1 MSRNFKGNLFLFT
14 AAFFW
19 GSTFVAQEMAAKTYH
34 LGAFTYQA
42 TRMLVGSVV
51 LIPLILFMTH
61 LSKKNGTYK
70 KPTKQDNKNLIIA
83 GVVCGVILC
92 VAACLQ
98 QFAIEDPNTNSGK
111 IAFITAM
118 YILIVPIIYFFFG
131 NKIKLRIIVAALMGA
146 VGLFFLSVKAGQGF
160 SSITYGDI
168 LGMLCALGFS
178 AHILVI
184 DYFGPKVDG
193 VKLSSLQFFVCGIL
207 ALIPTVFMEK
217 PAISDI
223 LACWGPILYA
233 GVFSCGIAY
242 TFQILG
248 QQNTN
253 PTVASILMSLESV
266 FGVLTGMIILG
277 NIPTTREAIGCVIM
291 FTAII
296 ISQLPERKSRKL
308 NAEKH
313 N

>member
-1 MSRNFKGNLFLFT
+1 
-14 AAFFW
+14 
-19 GSTFVAQEMAAKTYH
+19 
-34 LGAFTYQA
+34 
-42 TRMLVGSVV
+42 
-51 LIPLILFMTH
+51 
-61 LSKKNGTYK
+61 
-70 KPTKQDNKNLIIA
+70 
-83 GVVCGVILC
+83 
-92 VAACLQ
+92 
-98 QFAIEDPNTNSGK
+98 
-111 IAFITAM
+111 
-118 YILIVPIIYFFFG
+118 
-131 NKIKLRIIVAALMGA
+131 
-146 VGLFFLSVKAGQGF
+146 
-160 SSITYGDI
+160 
-168 LGMLCALGFS
+168 
-178 AHILVI
+178 
-184 DYFGPKVDG
+184 
-193 VKLSSLQFFVCGIL
+193 
-207 ALIPTVFMEK
+207 MEK

>member
-1 MSRNFKGNLFLFT
+1 MSRNLKGNIFLFT
-14 AAFFW
+14 AALFW
-19 GSTFVAQEMAAKTYH
+19 GSTFVAQEIAAKTYH
-34 LGAFTYQA
+34 LGAFSYQS
-42 TRMLVGSVV
+42 TRMLVGSFV
-51 LIPLILFMTH
+51 LLPLIWFMSYM
-61 LSKKNGTYK
+61 SKKNGTYK
-70 KPTKQDNKNLIIA
+70 KPTKESNKMLIIA
-83 GVVCGVILC
+83 GIVCGTILC

-131 NKIKLRIIVAALMGA
+131 HKISLKVIVAALMGA

-193 VKLSSLQFFVCGIL
+193 VKLSCLQFFVCGIL
-207 ALIPTVFMEK
+207 ALIPTIFIEK
-217 PAISDI
+217 PQISEI
-223 LACWGPILYA
+223 LQCWGPILYA

-266 FGVLTGMIILG
+266 FGVLTGMIILN

-291 FTAII
+291 FEAII
-296 ISQLPERKSRKL
+296 ISQLPNKKTSD
-308 NAEKH
+308 
-313 N
+313 

>member
-1 MSRNFKGNLFLFT
+1 MSKSIKGNLYLLI

-19 GSTFVAQEMAAKTYH
+19 GSTFVAQEIAAQHYH
-34 LGAFTYQA
+34 LGSFTYQS
-42 TRMLVGSVV
+42 TRMFVGALVLVPMI
-51 LIPLILFMTH
+51 LIMSRQ
-61 LSKKNGTYK
+61 SKKKGTYK
-70 KPTKQDNKNLIIA
+70 KPTKKENRTLLIA
-83 GVVCGVILC
+83 GVICGTILC

-131 NKIKLRIIVAALMGA
+131 NKVKLRIIIAALMGA
-146 VGLFFLSVKAGQGF
+146 VGLYFLSVKADSF
-160 SSITYGDI
+160 SISHGDF

-193 VKLSSLQFFVCGIL
+193 VKLSAIQFFVCGAE
-207 ALIPTVFMEK
+207 ALIPTILIEK
-217 PAISDI
+217 PAITDI
-223 LACWGPILYA
+223 ISCWGPILYA

-253 PTVASILMSLESV
+253 PTVASIIMSLESV
-266 FGVLTGMIILG
+266 FSVLTGLIVLG
-277 NIPTTREAIGCVIM
+277 YDLSTREIIGCTVI

-296 ISQLPERKSRKL
+296 ISQLPSFKKSKAARES
-308 NAEKH
+308 A
-313 N
+313 

>member
-1 MSRNFKGNLFLFT
+1 MSRNLKGNIFLFT
-14 AAFFW
+14 AALFW
-19 GSTFVAQEMAAKTYH
+19 GSTFVAQEIAAKTYH
-34 LGAFTYQA
+34 LGAFSYQS
-42 TRMLVGSVV
+42 TRMLVGSIV
-51 LIPLILFMTH
+51 LLPLIWFMTYM
-61 LSKKNGTYK
+61 SKKNGTYK
-70 KPTKQDNKNLIIA
+70 KPTNAENMTLLIGGI
-83 GVVCGVILC
+83 VCGIILC

-131 NKIKLRIIVAALMGA
+131 NKISLRVIVAALMGA

-178 AHILVI
+178 AHILAV
-184 DYFGPKVDG
+184 DYFAPKVDG
-193 VKLSSLQFFVCGIL
+193 VKLSSLQFLVCGLL
-207 ALIPTVFMEK
+207 ALIPTILIEK
-217 PAISDI
+217 PQISDL

-266 FGVLTGMIILG
+266 FGVLTGIIILG
-277 NIPTTREAIGCVIM
+277 NIPSVREAIGCVIM
-291 FTAII
+291 FAAII
-296 ISQLPERKSRKL
+296 ISQLPSRKSKENSL
-308 NAEKH
+308 K
-313 N
+313 

>member
-1 MSRNFKGNLFLFT
+1 MSKNIKGNMFLLT

-19 GSTFVAQEMAAKTYH
+19 GSTFAAQEIAAKYYH
-34 LGAFTYQA
+34 LGAFSYQS
-42 TRMLVGSVV
+42 TRMFVGSLV
-51 LIPLILFMTH
+51 LVPMILFMTH
-61 LSKKNGTYK
+61 QAKKKGTYK
-70 KPTKQDNKNLIIA
+70 KPTKKENKTLIIA
-83 GVVCGVILC
+83 GVICGTILC

-131 NKIKLRIIVAALMGA
+131 NKIRLRVIVAALMGA
-146 VGLFFLSVKAGQGF
+146 VGLYLLSVKADSF
-160 SSITYGDI
+160 SISHGDF
-168 LGMLCALGFS
+168 LAMLCAIGFS

-193 VKLSSLQFFVCGIL
+193 VKLSSIQFLVCGIE
-207 ALIPTVFMEK
+207 ALIPTIIIEK
-217 PAISDI
+217 PALADI
-223 LACWGPILYA
+223 LSCWGPILYA

-253 PTVASILMSLESV
+253 PTIASIIMSLESV
-266 FGVLTGMIILG
+266 FGVLTGLVVLG
-277 NIPTTREAIGCVIM
+277 YDLSAREIIGCVVI

-296 ISQLPERKSRKL
+296 LSQLPALNKSKL
-308 NAEKH
+308 SKKSA
-313 N
+313 

>member
-1 MSRNFKGNLFLFT
+1 MSKNIKGNMFLLT

-19 GSTFVAQEMAAKTYH
+19 GSTFAAQEVAAKYYH
-34 LGAFTYQA
+34 LGAFSYQSTRMFVGSLVLVPMILLMTHQAKKKGTYQ
-42 TRMLVGSVV
+42 
-51 LIPLILFMTH
+51 
-61 LSKKNGTYK
+61 
-70 KPTKQDNKNLIIA
+70 KPTKQENKTLIIA
-83 GVVCGVILC
+83 GVICGTILC

-131 NKIKLRIIVAALMGA
+131 NKIKLRVIVAALMGA
-146 VGLFFLSVKAGQGF
+146 VGLYLLSVKADSF
-160 SSITYGDI
+160 SISHGDF
-168 LGMLCALGFS
+168 LAMLCAIGFS

-193 VKLSSLQFFVCGIL
+193 VKLSSIQFLVCGIE
-207 ALIPTVFMEK
+207 ALIPTVLIEK
-217 PAISDI
+217 PALGDIIS
-223 LACWGPILYA
+223 CWWPILYA

-248 QQNTN
+248 QKNTN
-253 PTVASILMSLESV
+253 PTVASIIMSLESV
-266 FGVLTGMIILG
+266 FGVLTGLVVLG
-277 NIPTTREAIGCVIM
+277 YDLSAREIIGCVVI

-296 ISQLPERKSRKL
+296 ISQLPGLNKSKL
-308 NAEKH
+308 AKKSA
-313 N
+313 

>member
-1 MSRNFKGNLFLFT
+1 MSRNLKGNLFLLI
-14 AAFFW
+14 ASLFW
-19 GSTFVAQEMAAKTYH
+19 GSTFVAQEIAAETYD
-34 LGAFTYQA
+34 LGAFSYQS
-42 TRMLVGSVV
+42 TRMLVGSFV
-51 LIPLILFMTH
+51 LIPLILIIKFI
-61 LSKKNGTYK
+61 SKKNGTYK
-70 KPTKQDNKNLIIA
+70 KPSKKDNKTLFIA
-83 GVVCGVILC
+83 GLVCGTILC

-98 QFAIEDPNTNSGK
+98 QYAIEDPNTNSGK

-131 NKIKLRIIVAALMGA
+131 HKIRLKVIIAALMGA
-146 VGLFFLSVKAGQGF
+146 VGLYFLSVTNGF
-160 SSITYGDI
+160 SSITYGDK

-193 VKLSSLQFFVCGIL
+193 IKLSSLQFFVCGIL
-207 ALIPTVFMEK
+207 ALIPTVLIEK
-217 PAISDI
+217 PQISEI

-253 PTVASILMSLESV
+253 PTIASILMSLESV
-266 FGVLTGMIILG
+266 FGVLTGIIILG
-277 NIPTTREAIGCVIM
+277 NIPTVRDAIGCVIM
-291 FTAII
+291 FAAII
-296 ISQLPERKSRKL
+296 ISQVSFKKK
-308 NAEKH
+308 N

>member
-1 MSRNFKGNLFLFT
+1 MSRNLKGNIFLFT
-14 AAFFW
+14 AALFW
-19 GSTFVAQEMAAKTYH
+19 GSTFVAQEIAAKTYH
-34 LGAFTYQA
+34 LGAFSYQS
-42 TRMLVGSVV
+42 TRMLVGSFV
-51 LIPLILFMTH
+51 LLPLIWFMSYM
-61 LSKKNGTYK
+61 SKKNGTYK
-70 KPTKQDNKNLIIA
+70 KPTKESNKMLIIA
-83 GVVCGVILC
+83 GVVCGTILC

-118 YILIVPIIYFFFG
+118 YILIVPIIYFFLG
-131 NKIKLRIIVAALMGA
+131 LKISLKVIVAALMGA

-160 SSITYGDI
+160 SSVTYGDI

-193 VKLSSLQFFVCGIL
+193 VKLSCLQFFVCGIL
-207 ALIPTVFMEK
+207 ALIPTIFIEK
-217 PAISDI
+217 PQISEI
-223 LACWGPILYA
+223 LQCWGPILYA

-266 FGVLTGMIILG
+266 FGVLTGMIILN
-277 NIPTTREAIGCVIM
+277 NIPTPREAIGCVIM
-291 FTAII
+291 FVAII
-296 ISQLPERKSRKL
+296 ISQLPNKKTSD
-308 NAEKH
+308 
-313 N
+313 

>member
-1 MSRNFKGNLFLFT
+1 MSRNLKGNLFLFT
-14 AAFFW
+14 AALFW
-19 GSTFVAQEMAAKTYH
+19 GSTFVAQEIAAKTFH
-34 LGAFTYQA
+34 LGAFSYQS
-42 TRMLVGSVV
+42 TRMLVGSIV
-51 LIPLILFMTH
+51 LLPLIWFMTYM
-61 LSKKNGTYK
+61 SKKNGTYK
-70 KPTKQDNKNLIIA
+70 KPTKQENKTLII
-83 GVVCGVILC
+83 GGIVCGVILC

-98 QFAIEDPNTNSGK
+98 QFAIEDPATNSGK

-131 NKIKLRIIVAALMGA
+131 NKLSLRVIVAALMVA

-193 VKLSSLQFFVCGIL
+193 VKLSSLQFFVFGVL
-207 ALIPTVFMEK
+207 ALIPTILIEK
-217 PAISDI
+217 PQISDI

-233 GVFSCGIAY
+233 GIFSCGIAY

-266 FGVLTGMIILG
+266 FGVLTGIVILG

-291 FTAII
+291 FAAII
-296 ISQLPERKSRKL
+296 ISQLPAKKKESKTL
-308 NAEKH
+308 
-313 N
+313 

>member
-19 GSTFVAQEMAAKTYH
+19 GSTFVAQEIAAKTYH
-34 LGAFTYQA
+34 LGAFTYQS
-42 TRMLVGSVV
+42 TRMLLGSVV
-51 LIPLILFMTH
+51 LIPLILVMNKI
-61 LSKKNGTYK
+61 SKKNGTYK
-70 KPTKQDNKNLIIA
+70 KPTKKENKTLLIA
-83 GVVCGVILC
+83 GIVCGTILC

-118 YILIVPIIYFFFG
+118 YILIVPIIYLFFG
-131 NKIKLRIIVAALMGA
+131 HKISLKVIVAALMGA
-146 VGLFFLSVKAGQGF
+146 IGLYFLSVKGGQGF

-193 VKLSSLQFFVCGIL
+193 IKLSSLQFLVCGLL
-207 ALIPTVFMEK
+207 ALIPTVLIEK
-217 PAISDI
+217 PQMSAIFECI
-223 LACWGPILYA
+223 GPILYA
-233 GVFSCGIAY
+233 GIFSCGIAY

-266 FGVLTGMIILG
+266 FGVLTGMVILG
-277 NIPTTREAIGCVIM
+277 NIPSSREAVGCVIM
-291 FTAII
+291 FVAII
-296 ISQLPERKSRKL
+296 ISQLPNKKL
-308 NAEKH
+308 NK
-313 N
+313 NN

>member
-1 MSRNFKGNLFLFT
+1 MSKNIKGNLFLLI

-19 GSTFVAQEMAAKTYH
+19 GSTFVAQELAAQYYH
-34 LGAFTYQA
+34 LGSFTYQS
-42 TRMLVGSVV
+42 TRMFVGALVLVPM
-51 LIPLILFMTH
+51 IFIMTH
-61 LSKKNGTYK
+61 QAKKKGTYK
-70 KPTKQDNKNLIIA
+70 KPTKKDNKTLIIA
-83 GVVCGVILC
+83 GVICGTILC

-131 NKIKLRIIVAALMGA
+131 NKIRLRVIVAALIGA
-146 VGLFFLSVKAGQGF
+146 VGLYFLSVKADSF
-160 SSITYGDI
+160 SISHGDF

-193 VKLSSLQFFVCGIL
+193 VKLSAIQFFVCGVE
-207 ALIPTVFMEK
+207 ALIPTILIEK
-217 PAISDI
+217 PAITDI
-223 LACWGPILYA
+223 LSCWGPILYA

-253 PTVASILMSLESV
+253 PTIASIIMSLESV
-266 FGVLTGMIILG
+266 FSVLTGLVILG
-277 NIPTTREAIGCVIM
+277 YSLSAREVIGCVVI

-296 ISQLPERKSRKL
+296 ISQLPGFKKSSNPRKT
-308 NAEKH
+308 A
-313 N
+313 

>member
-1 MSRNFKGNLFLFT
+1 MSRNLKGNLFLFT
-14 AAFFW
+14 AALFW
-19 GSTFVAQEMAAKTYH
+19 GSTFVAQEIAAKTFH
-34 LGAFTYQA
+34 LGAFSYQS
-42 TRMLVGSVV
+42 TRMLVGSIV
-51 LIPLILFMTH
+51 LLPLIWFMTYM
-61 LSKKNGTYK
+61 SKKNGTYK
-70 KPTKQDNKNLIIA
+70 KPTKQENKTLII
-83 GVVCGVILC
+83 GGIVCGVILC

-98 QFAIEDPNTNSGK
+98 QFAIEDPATNSGK

-131 NKIKLRIIVAALMGA
+131 NKLSLRVIVAALMGA

-193 VKLSSLQFFVCGIL
+193 VKLSSLQFFVCGVL
-207 ALIPTVFMEK
+207 ALIPTILIEK
-217 PAISDI
+217 PQISDI

-233 GVFSCGIAY
+233 GIFSCGIAY

-266 FGVLTGMIILG
+266 FGVLTGIVILG

-291 FTAII
+291 FAAII
-296 ISQLPERKSRKL
+296 ISQLPAKKKESKTL
-308 NAEKH
+308 
-313 N
+313 

>member
-1 MSRNFKGNLFLFT
+1 MSRNLKGNLFLLT

-19 GSTFVAQEMAAKTYH
+19 GSTFAAQEMAAKEYH
-34 LGAFTYQA
+34 LGAFSYQS
-42 TRMLVGSVV
+42 TRMLIGSLV
-51 LIPLILFMTH
+51 LVPLILFMNYQ
-61 LSKKNGTYK
+61 SKKKGTYK
-70 KPTKQDNKNLIIA
+70 KLSKKENKTLIIA
-83 GVVCGVILC
+83 GFICGTILC
-92 VAACLQ
+92 VASCLQ

-118 YILIVPIIYFFFG
+118 YILIVPIVYFFFG
-131 NKIKLRIIVAALMGA
+131 NKIKLRVIVAALMGA
-146 VGLFFLSVKAGQGF
+146 IGLYFLSVKSDSF
-160 SSITYGDI
+160 SISHGDF

-193 VKLSSLQFFVCGIL
+193 VKLSAIQFLVCGVE
-207 ALIPTVFMEK
+207 AMIPTVLIEK
-217 PAISDI
+217 PEIIDI
-223 LACWGPILYA
+223 LNCWGPILYA
-233 GVFSCGIAY
+233 GIFSCGIAY

-266 FGVLTGMIILG
+266 FGVLTGLVVLG
-277 NIPTTREAIGCVIM
+277 YELTVREIIGCIII

-296 ISQLPERKSRKL
+296 ISQLPGIPKKSRKI
-308 NAEKH
+308 A
-313 N
+313 

>member
-1 MSRNFKGNLFLFT
+1 MSRNLKGNLFLFT
-14 AAFFW
+14 AALFW
-19 GSTFVAQEMAAKTYH
+19 GSTFVAQEIAAKTFH
-34 LGAFTYQA
+34 LGAFSYQS
-42 TRMLVGSVV
+42 TRMLVGSIV
-51 LIPLILFMTH
+51 LLPLIWFMTYM
-61 LSKKNGTYK
+61 SKKNGTYK
-70 KPTKQDNKNLIIA
+70 KPTKQENKTLII
-83 GVVCGVILC
+83 GGIVCGVILC

-98 QFAIEDPNTNSGK
+98 QFAIEDPATNSGK

-131 NKIKLRIIVAALMGA
+131 NKLSLRVIVAALMGA

-193 VKLSSLQFFVCGIL
+193 VKLSSLQFFVCGVL
-207 ALIPTVFMEK
+207 ALIPTILIEK
-217 PAISDI
+217 PQISDI

-233 GVFSCGIAY
+233 GIFSCGIAY

-266 FGVLTGMIILG
+266 FGVLTGIVILG

-291 FTAII
+291 FAAII
-296 ISQLPERKSRKL
+296 ISQLPTKKKESKTL
-308 NAEKH
+308 
-313 N
+313 